1 METFIVLTAGQAD
14 HVRGPS
20 ISTQA
25 AALNP
30 IERQGG
36 TFVLGID
43 VLTDPAHLVHREV
56 LSGFPR
62 LDSGDHAFPAASM
75 QADA

>member
-1 METFIVLTAGQAD
+1 MATFILLTAEQAD
-14 HVRGPS
+14 DVRGPS

-36 TFVLGID
+36 TFVLGLD
-43 VLTDPAHLVHREV
+43 VLTDPAHMVHREV
-56 LSGFPR
+56 LSGLLR